1 MTAGDIDDVLALW
14 NGMPGIGL
22 NESDTPE
29 NLRAYLARNAGLSLV
44 MRDDGEP
51 EGKSLIGAVLCGH
64 DGRRGYLHHLA
75 VRPEYRR
82 RGFARQMVEKCLV
95 ALRDERI
102 VKCNIFV
109 YAENDDGQGFWR
121 QCGWSHRCDLIVLQ
135 RMTDEGAQSKNG
147 C

>member
-1 MTAGDIDDVLALW
+1 MTADDIEDVLALW

-29 NLRAYLARNAGLSLV
+29 NLRAFLTRNAGLSLV
-44 MRDDGEP
+44 VRDGERP
-51 EGKSLIGAVLCGH
+51 ARRSLIGAVLCGH

-82 RGFARQMVEKCLV
+82 RGLARQMVEKCLA
-95 ALRDERI
+95 ALREQGI
-102 VKCNIFV
+102 IKCNIFV
-109 YAENDDGQGFWR
+109 YAENDDGQGFWSR
-121 QCGWSHRCDLIVLQ
+121 CGWNHRSDLIVLQ
-135 RMTDEGAQSKNG
+135 RMTGDCASSSG